1 VARFDLGTLEVRFDR
16 QVAGIANALSA
27 QRPGGALEVQL
38 AEYSLGALQDAWS
51 RFVRDLIIRSSL
63 GNATTASGTILGA
76 SKHGILTQRDAL
88 SILRSQWTK
97 AGMPA
102 WWEPSWFRVDAATT
116 AVTILAP
123 GNGSNVVAA
132 IGSSANPIDDL
143 RALRNFAAHRLPNTA
158 ALADAVR
165 VANRSGSWRQPR
177 DIIGA
182 VARGGA
188 PGEVLFDSW
197 CRRLRVVAAA
207 AVK

>member
-16 QVAGIANALSA
+16 QVAKIADVLSA
-27 QRPGGALEVQL
+27 QRPGGVLEIQL
-38 AEYSLGALQDAWS
+38 AEYALVALQDAWS
-51 RFVRDLIIRSSL
+51 RFVRDLIVRSTL
-63 GNATTASGTILGA
+63 GNATTTSGTILRAG
-76 SKHGILTQRDAL
+76 KHGILTQRSAL
-88 SILRSQWTK
+88 SLLRSHWSK
-97 AGMPA
+97 GGMPA

-123 GNGSNVVAA
+123 GNGNNVVAA
-132 IGSSANPIDDL
+132 IGSTANPIDDL
-143 RALRNFAAHRLPNTA
+143 RALRNFAVHRLPNTA

-165 VANRSGSWRQPR
+165 LANRSASWRQPR
-177 DIIGA
+177 DIVGA
-182 VARGGA
+182 VAQGGA